1 MQALEKITYSNNWI
15 TIVLLLLFLSIV
27 FLKTLDAKKLKESFF
42 ALLNF
47 NFIED
52 DDAEITPFFNG
63 FQSVI
68 FLFSISVLSL
78 LGYYFKVYKYP
89 TATESFTTYF
99 SIFLVLF
106 CYFFVKRILEF
117 LLIRLFLI
125 EKSVRTFL
133 YSKNN
138 YLYSVSFLI
147 YIALILTTYSRL
159 ITNYVFYFSAFLFLL
174 RFILYVVRN
183 KKLVFNK
190 LFYFI
195 LYICAFEIAPLFI
208 LFKLL
213 F

>member
-1 MQALEKITYSNNWI
+1 LQALEKITYSNNWI

-27 FLKTLDAKKLKESFF
+27 FLKILDAKKLKESFF
-42 ALLNF
+42 AFF

-52 DDAEITPFFNG
+52 DDTEVTPFFNG
-63 FQSVI
+63 FQRII

-78 LGYYFKVYKYP
+78 LGYYFKLYKYP
-89 TATESFTTYF
+89 SVTESFTTYF
-99 SIFLVLF
+99 SIFLVFF

-125 EKSVRTFL
+125 EKAVRTFL
-133 YSKNN
+133 FSKNN

-147 YIALILTTYSRL
+147 YIGLILITYTQ
-159 ITNYVFYFSAFLFLL
+159 IPINYVFYFSAFLFLL
-174 RFILYVVRN
+174 RFIFYVVRN

-195 LYICAFEIAPLFI
+195 LYICAFEIATLFI

>member
-1 MQALEKITYSNNWI
+1 MQALEKIIYSNNWI

-27 FLKTLDAKKLKESFF
+27 FLKVLDAKKLKESFF
-42 ALLNF
+42 ALF

-52 DDAEITPFFNG
+52 DDLEVTPFFNG

-78 LGYYFKVYKYP
+78 LGYYFKVYKYSSV
-89 TATESFTTYF
+89 TESFTTYF
-99 SIFLVLF
+99 SIFLVFF

-133 YSKNN
+133 FSKNN

-147 YIALILTTYSRL
+147 YIGLILITYTQ
-159 ITNYVFYFSAFLFLL
+159 IPINYVFYFSAFLFLL
-174 RFILYVVRN
+174 RFVFYVVRN

-195 LYICAFEIAPLFI
+195 LYICAFEIATLFI